1 MTGGPARFAM
11 VAGEASGD
19 LLGGALLASLR
30 KRWPQ
35 LAAEGIG
42 GPRMIEHGF
51 VSWWPYDKLS
61 VRGYFE
67 VLGHFRE
74 ILGIRNQLVARLLA
88 ERPDAFVG
96 VDAPDFNLGV
106 ELKLKAVGV
115 KTVHFI
121 SPSIWAWRGGRIDKI
136 GRATDLVLCVFPFEP
151 EIYAKKGIH
160 AVYVGHPL
168 AAAIPLEVSRAAARA
183 ALGLGSGDTVVA
195 VLPGSRRSE
204 IKYIAPR
211 LFATCAEMHRERP
224 GLRFVVPVVPGL
236 RPALEA
242 LRATVPAD
250 VPITLVDGRAHD
262 ALAACDVAIVASGT
276 ATLETALFKRPMVV
290 VYAMHI
296 LSWQIGKLVHYQPW
310 ISLPNI
316 LLRDHAVPEL
326 LQHRATPAAI
336 AAATFRWLDDPA
348 AVRSLQER
356 FEALH
361 RELHRDT
368 GALATAAIEAVL
380 QR

>member
-1 MTGGPARFAM
+1 M

-30 KRWPQ
+30 ARWPQ

-88 ERPDAFVG
+88 DRPDAFVG

-168 AAAIPLEVSRAAARA
+168 AAAIPIDVPRAAARA
-183 ALGLGSGDTVVA
+183 ALGVGDDETVVA

-211 LFATCAEMHRERP
+211 LFATCAEMHRARP
-224 GLRFVVPVVPGL
+224 GLRFVIPVVPGL
-236 RPALEA
+236 RAAVEA

-290 VYAMHI
+290 VYVMHI

-326 LQHRATPAAI
+326 LQHAATPEKI
-336 AAATFRWLDDPA
+336 AAAAFRWLDDPA
-348 AVRSLQER
+348 AVRSLQQR

-361 RELHRDT
+361 RELRRDT